1 MSSMAMIYLRLLRK
15 IVRESAWRLGGSE
28 ERFLASG
35 FESAGQAAVRRVW
48 NDLPQERTGC
58 ARD

>member
-1 MSSMAMIYLRLLRK
+1 VNSMAIRYLRLLRK

-28 ERFLASG
+28 ERFLVSG
-35 FESAGQAAVRRVW
+35 FESAGQAARQKVR
-48 NDLPQERTGC
+48 NDPPPERTGR

>member
-1 MSSMAMIYLRLLRK
+1 MSRMAMIYLRLLRK

-28 ERFLASG
+28 ERFLVSG
-35 FESAGQAAVRRVW
+35 FESAGQAAVRKVW
-48 NDLPQERTGC
+48 NDLPQERTGR